1 MKSKTKNP
9 YHFDADQQKIDPLL
23 RIAFISIA
31 LIVIIAGA
39 IRILKQINDETK
51 RKFPTVYENRLG

>member
-9 YHFDADQQKIDPLL
+9 YHFDADRQKIDPLM

-39 IRILKQINDETK
+39 ISILRQINNETK